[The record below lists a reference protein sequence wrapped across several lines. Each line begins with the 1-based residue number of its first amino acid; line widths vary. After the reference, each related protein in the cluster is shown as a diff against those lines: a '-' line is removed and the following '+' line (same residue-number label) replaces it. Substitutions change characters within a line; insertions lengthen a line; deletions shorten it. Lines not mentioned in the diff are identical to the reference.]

1 MLEKKLW
8 NKLNR
13 YEIYSYNKLY
23 AVCLIFFMAS
33 LICAVI
39 LGVTLPIQETA
50 WDRSGNIIF
59 GILFLI
65 YSFWV
70 YTIPYT
76 VEKELC
82 DKYLEVKK

>member
-1 MLEKKLW
+1 
-8 NKLNR
+8 
-13 YEIYSYNKLY
+13 
-23 AVCLIFFMAS
+23 
-33 LICAVI
+33 
-39 LGVTLPIQETA
+39 
-50 WDRSGNIIF
+50 IIF